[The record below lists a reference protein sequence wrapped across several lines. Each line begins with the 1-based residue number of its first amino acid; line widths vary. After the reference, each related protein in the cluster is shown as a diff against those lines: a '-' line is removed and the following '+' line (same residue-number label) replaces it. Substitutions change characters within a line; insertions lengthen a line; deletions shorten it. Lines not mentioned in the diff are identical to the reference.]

1 MIAAVFVTLA
11 ALTLSPTPPGARHA
25 PVPAATGSNRTAATS
40 SGRAAATGSGGAATT
55 GSGRAA
61 TSELPAPQPPR
72 ADELYSLRAR
82 RRLASY
88 LRLRLQEL
96 RLEHLDRAADAIERR
111 IPIDELVPVASP
123 TYPASSA
130 RSASPA
136 TPINP
141 DLPSP

>member
-11 ALTLSPTPPGARHA
+11 ALTLSPTPPEARQT
-25 PVPAATGSNRTAATS
+25 PLPRATVSEG
-40 SGRAAATGSGGAATT
+40 AAASTPLAAPL
-55 GSGRAA
+55 
-61 TSELPAPQPPR
+61 LP

-111 IPIDELVPVASP
+111 IPIEDLVPVPVRVAVP
-123 TYPASSA
+123 VPK
-130 RSASPA
+130 PA
-136 TPINP
+136 TPAYAAP
-141 DLPSP
+141 RPR